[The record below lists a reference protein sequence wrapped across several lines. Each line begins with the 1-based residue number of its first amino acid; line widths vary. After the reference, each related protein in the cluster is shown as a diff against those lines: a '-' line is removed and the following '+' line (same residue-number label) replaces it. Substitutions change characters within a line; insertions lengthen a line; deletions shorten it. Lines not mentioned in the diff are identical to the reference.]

1 MIKGI
6 VYKLKCNKT
15 GLFYIGSTTQKI
27 TYRLYT
33 HKGKYNLTST
43 NKILDNNDYFYKI
56 LDERIFN
63 SLKDLRALENL
74 YIAISK
80 NKFSDININKRYG
93 LMNDNMYKIR
103 RSELNTRKIKC
114 CECNKI
120 ISFKSKYKHNKIYH
134 NGDNVDIEII

>member
-114 CECNKI
+114 IKCNKI

-134 NGDNVDIEII
+134 NLENNEFTFI